1 MTISPPPHGGR
12 LREAARHFDRPLAD
26 WLDLSTGINPCSY
39 PLPPLDVDVWRR
51 LPDDDDELPVI
62 AARYYGVP
70 ATARVLAVAGSQA
83 AIRTLPRLL
92 PPGRIGIAPLT
103 YSEYA
108 PAWRRAGHEVVPVDL
123 DGIEAALPTLDVLL
137 VVNPNNPT
145 TERVAPGTL
154 LRWHET
160 LAARGGLLLVDE
172 AFMDASPAHSIAAHT
187 GAPGLLVCRSV
198 GKFFGLAGLRAGF
211 ALGEPALVDRL
222 AAELGAWAVS
232 GPARA
237 VVATALADT
246 DWQQAMRDRL
256 QRQQSRL
263 VALLAHH
270 GLKAVSTPLFC
281 WCPHPDAPALY
292 HALAQQGILVRCFPA
307 LGGHGPSLRFGL
319 PDDDSWAR
327 LDAGLAHAF
336 STPGAGAAP
345 LTQG

>member
-1 MTISPPPHGGR
+1 M
-12 LREAARHFDRPLAD
+12 
-26 WLDLSTGINPCSY
+26 
-39 PLPPLDVDVWRR
+39 
-51 LPDDDDELPVI
+51 
-62 AARYYGVP
+62 
-70 ATARVLAVAGSQA
+70 
-83 AIRTLPRLL
+83 

-154 LRWHET
+154 LRWHEA
-160 LAARGGLLLVDE
+160 LVARGGLLLVDE